1 MSVADLYR
9 NDVYKDCIQYIF
21 SWHNY
26 GDACSECQSLGG
38 HTWSDQSI
46 YQNTL
51 WDMFYGDI
59 WDLNTDTSLA
69 HLHCRCRVEVRM
81 VVDWAKVKEINQL
94 YKIVQSTENSIQNPS
109 EPLNEYKGDELSS
122 VTELKN
128 ELNTITS
135 QINTLSEKSDK
146 TTLSLREEVRTLNM
160 ATMMLQRSFGN
171 ENVDVVMNKLQSLIA
186 LAMRTRMAL
195 YALEAASGPWG
206 WLYAG
211 VSIGAVAV
219 MGYDTIRG
227 T

>member
-1 MSVADLYR
+1 
-9 NDVYKDCIQYIF
+9 
-21 SWHNY
+21 
-26 GDACSECQSLGG
+26 
-38 HTWSDQSI
+38 
-46 YQNTL
+46 
-51 WDMFYGDI
+51 
-59 WDLNTDTSLA
+59 
-69 HLHCRCRVEVRM
+69 M